1 MQLRLPLGLF
11 AAAVLALPAAV
22 FATTS
27 HAVRG
32 GGAPIEVVAAENIWG
47 SIATQLG
54 GSHVRVTSI
63 VTSPAADPHDYEPTA
78 ADARTFAG
86 AKLAIVNGI
95 GYDTW
100 ASRLLSANPVGGR
113 ITLDVGDVVGVEL
126 GGNPHRWYS
135 PGDVTRVAASIT
147 AAYTKLDPAD
157 AAAFARLRHT
167 FETRGLA
174 RYHRLIAT
182 IKTRYGGTPVG
193 ASESIFAPLA
203 SALRLKLLTPPSFL
217 RAVSEGA
224 DPTAADRRTIDRQ
237 IARKQIAVWVFNSQN
252 STPDVAR
259 ITEAARAH
267 HIQITTVTETPTP
280 AGVSFQGWQVTQLE
294 RLEAALHAATGK

>member
-1 MQLRLPLGLF
+1 
-11 AAAVLALPAAV
+11 VLALPATV

-27 HAVRG
+27 QPVRG
-32 GGAPIEVVAAENIWG
+32 VAATIEVVAAENIWG

-54 GSHVRVTSI
+54 GSHVHVTSI
-63 VTSPAADPHDYEPTA
+63 ITSPAADPHDYEPTA
-78 ADARTFAG
+78 VDARTFAG
-86 AKLAIVNGI
+86 AKVAIVNGI

-100 ASRLLSANPVGGR
+100 ASHLLSADPVGGR
-113 ITLDVGDVVGVEL
+113 ITLDVGDIVGVKL

-135 PGDVTRVAASIT
+135 PGDVARVVAAIT
-147 AAYTKLDPAD
+147 ATYTKLDPAD
-157 AAAFARLRHT
+157 AGAFAQLRHM

-182 IKTRYGGTPVG
+182 IARRFAGTPVG

-203 SALRLKLLTPPSFL
+203 SALRLKLLTPASFL
-217 RAVSEGA
+217 RAVSEGT

-252 STPDVAR
+252 STPDIAR
-259 ITEAARAH
+259 ITDAARAR
-267 HIQITTVTETPTP
+267 HIQVTTVTETPTP
-280 AGVSFQGWQVTQLE
+280 AGVSFQDWQAAQLE
-294 RLEAALHAATGK
+294 RLEAALHTATGK